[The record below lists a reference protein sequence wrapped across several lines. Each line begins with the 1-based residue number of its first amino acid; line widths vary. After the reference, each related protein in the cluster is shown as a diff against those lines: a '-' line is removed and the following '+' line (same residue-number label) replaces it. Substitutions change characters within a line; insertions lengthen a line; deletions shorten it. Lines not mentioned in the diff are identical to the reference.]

1 ISVSAALPGGDPGA
15 MASTVAS
22 PLERQFTSIAGLE
35 DMTSASSSGNS
46 SVTLQFALD
55 RNIEGASV
63 DVQTQIAAAMP
74 LLPTGMTSP
83 PSFRKTNPADSSIMT
98 IGLLSNTLPLS
109 ALNEYLETLIVPH
122 ISMVNG
128 VGGVTVGGQQKYAVR
143 VQVDPDKLK
152 TQAIGLN
159 E

>member
-1 ISVSAALPGGDPGA
+1 
-15 MASTVAS
+15 
-22 PLERQFTSIAGLE
+22 
-35 DMTSASSSGNS
+35 
-46 SVTLQFALD
+46 
-55 RNIEGASV
+55 
-63 DVQTQIAAAMP
+63 AAAMP

-159 E
+159 EIDQALQNWNVNVPTGQLFGTTATHTIRVGGQLGNADAFRSMVVAYRHGAPVRLGEVAKVIDSVE